1 MESNG
6 ARMEVV
12 MRKLA
17 NTLWGIVLVVIGV
30 ILTLNA
36 LEITNINIFFDG
48 WWTLFIII
56 PSAIELIARENKF
69 WSAVWLIIGIL
80 LLLACRD
87 ILDIDLIWRLTIPV
101 LLILIGINLIF
112 KDKIDR
118 KMEKK
123 NKELKEKGQ
132 NLEEYGATFG
142 EIKAD
147 FNNQEFNGANI
158 NAIFGSVDLDLRK
171 AIISEDKLIKT
182 CAVFGGIEI
191 LAPENVNIKVKSIPI
206 FGATSNKKGRKYD
219 EKLPT
224 IYVDSFCMFG
234 GVDIK

>member
-1 MESNG
+1 
-6 ARMEVV
+6 
-12 MRKLA
+12 MRKLG
-17 NTLWGIVLVVIGV
+17 NMLWGIVLVVIGV

-36 LEITNINIFFDG
+36 LEITNINIFFNG

-69 WSAVWLIIGIL
+69 WSAVFLIIGIL
-80 LLLACRD
+80 LFLACRD
-87 ILDIDLIWRLTIPV
+87 ILDFNLIWRLTIPV
-101 LLILIGINLIF
+101 ILILIGVNLIF

-118 KMEKK
+118 KMQEK

-132 NLEEYGATFG
+132 HLEEYCATFG
-142 EIKAD
+142 EIKED
-147 FNNQEFNGANI
+147 FNNQVFNGANLT
-158 NAIFGSVDLDLRK
+158 AVFGSVDLDLRN

-182 CAVFGGIEI
+182 CAVFGGIDMI
-191 LAPENVNIKVKSIPI
+191 VPENVNIKIKSIPI
-206 FGATSNKKGRKYD
+206 FGATSNKTGRKYD

-224 IYVDSFCMFG
+224 IYIDSFCMFG

>member
-1 MESNG
+1 
-6 ARMEVV
+6 

-17 NTLWGIVLVVIGV
+17 NTLWGIVLVIIGV

-36 LEITNINIFFDG
+36 LDITNINIFFDG
-48 WWTLFIII
+48 WWTLLIII

-87 ILDIDLIWRLTIPV
+87 ILDFDLIWKLTIPV
-101 LLILIGINLIF
+101 LLILVGINLIF

-123 NKELKEKGQ
+123 RKELKEKGQ
-132 NLEEYGATFG
+132 QMEEYCATFG
-142 EIKAD
+142 EIKED
-147 FNNQEFNGANI
+147 FNNQEFNGANVT
-158 NAIFGSVDLDLRK
+158 AVFGSVDLDLRK
-171 AIISEDKLIKT
+171 AVISEDKFVKT
-182 CAVFGGIEI
+182 SAIFGGIEI
-191 LAPENVNIKVKSIPI
+191 LTPENVNIKVKSVPI
-206 FGATSNKKGRKYD
+206 FGATSNKTGRKFD

>member
-1 MESNG
+1 
-6 ARMEVV
+6 

-48 WWTLFIII
+48 WWTLLIII

-87 ILDIDLIWRLTIPV
+87 ILDFDLIWRLTIPV
-101 LLILIGINLIF
+101 LLILIGVNLIF

-158 NAIFGSVDLDLRK
+158 NSIFGSVDLDLRK
-171 AIISEDKLIKT
+171 AIISEDKLVKT

-206 FGATSNKKGRKYD
+206 FGATSNKTGRKYD

>member
-1 MESNG
+1 
-6 ARMEVV
+6 
-12 MRKLA
+12 MRKLG
-17 NTLWGIVLVVIGV
+17 NTLWGIVLVIIGV

-48 WWTLFIII
+48 WWTLLIII
-56 PSAIELIARENKF
+56 PSAIELIAREDKF

-87 ILDIDLIWRLTIPV
+87 ILDFDLIWKLTIPV

-123 NKELKEKGQ
+123 SKELKEKGQ
-132 NLEEYGATFG
+132 HLEEYCATFG
-142 EIKAD
+142 EIKED
-147 FNNQEFNGANI
+147 FNNQEFNGANVT
-158 NAIFGSVDLDLRK
+158 AVFGSVDLDLRNAVIK
-171 AIISEDKLIKT
+171 EDKLIKT
-182 CAVFGGIEI
+182 CAVFGGIEMI
-191 LAPENVNIKVKSIPI
+191 APENVNIKVKSIPI
-206 FGATSNKKGRKYD
+206 FGATSNKTGRKYD

>member
-1 MESNG
+1 
-6 ARMEVV
+6 

-36 LEITNINIFFDG
+36 LEITHINIFFEG
-48 WWTLFIII
+48 WWTLIIII

-69 WSAVWLIIGIL
+69 WSAVWLVIGIL

-87 ILDIDLIWRLTIPV
+87 ILDFDLIWRLTIPV
-101 LLILIGINLIF
+101 IIILIGINLIF

-118 KMEKK
+118 KIEKK
-123 NKELKEKGQ
+123 NKELKEKEQ
-132 NLEEYGATFG
+132 KLEEYCATFG
-142 EIKAD
+142 EVKAD
-147 FNNQEFNGANI
+147 FNDQEFNGANLT
-158 NAIFGSVDLDLRK
+158 AVFGSTDLDLRK
-171 AIISEDKLIKT
+171 AIIQEDKLIK
-182 CAVFGGIEI
+182 ASAIFGGVEI
-191 LAPENVNIKVKSIPI
+191 MMPENVNIKVKSTPI
-206 FGATSNKKGRKYD
+206 FGATSNKTNRKYD

-224 IYVDSFCMFG
+224 IYVNSFCMFG

>member
-1 MESNG
+1 
-6 ARMEVV
+6 
-12 MRKLA
+12 MRKIG

-36 LEITNINIFFDG
+36 LDITNINIFFNG
-48 WWTLFIII
+48 WWTLLIII

-69 WSAVWLIIGIL
+69 WSAVWLIIGVL

-87 ILDIDLIWRLTIPV
+87 ILDFDLLWKLTIPV
-101 LLILIGINLIF
+101 LLILVGINLIF

-123 NKELKEKGQ
+123 RKELKEKGQ
-132 NLEEYGATFG
+132 QIEEYCATFG

-147 FNNQEFNGANI
+147 FNNQEFNGANVT
-158 NAIFGSVDLDLRK
+158 AVFGSVDLDLRK
-171 AIISEDKLIKT
+171 AVINEDKFVKT
-182 CAVFGGIEI
+182 SAIFGGIEI
-191 LAPENVNIKVKSIPI
+191 LAPENVNIKVKSVPI
-206 FGATSNKKGRKYD
+206 FGATSNNTGRKFD

>member
-1 MESNG
+1 
-6 ARMEVV
+6 
-12 MRKLA
+12 MRKLG
-17 NTLWGIVLVVIGV
+17 NTLWGIVLVIIGV

-36 LEITNINIFFDG
+36 LDITNINIFFDG
-48 WWTLFIII
+48 WWTLLIII

-87 ILDIDLIWRLTIPV
+87 ILDFDLIWKLTIPV
-101 LLILIGINLIF
+101 LLILVGINLIF

-123 NKELKEKGQ
+123 RKELKEKGQ
-132 NLEEYGATFG
+132 QMEEYCATFG
-142 EIKAD
+142 EIKED
-147 FNNQEFNGANI
+147 FNNQEFNGANVT
-158 NAIFGSVDLDLRK
+158 AVFGSVDLDLRK
-171 AIISEDKLIKT
+171 AVISEDKFVKT
-182 CAVFGGIEI
+182 SAIFGGIEI
-191 LAPENVNIKVKSIPI
+191 LTPENVNIKVKSVPI
-206 FGATSNKKGRKYD
+206 FGATSNKTGRKFD

>member
-1 MESNG
+1 
-6 ARMEVV
+6 
-12 MRKLA
+12 MRKIG
-17 NTLWGIVLVVIGV
+17 NTLWGIVLVIIGV

-36 LEITNINIFFDG
+36 LDITNINIFFDG
-48 WWTLFIII
+48 WWTLLIII

-87 ILDIDLIWRLTIPV
+87 ILDFDLIWKLTIPV
-101 LLILIGINLIF
+101 LLILVGINLIF

-123 NKELKEKGQ
+123 RKELKEKGQ
-132 NLEEYGATFG
+132 QMEEYCATFG
-142 EIKAD
+142 EIKED
-147 FNNQEFNGANI
+147 FNNQEFNGANVT
-158 NAIFGSVDLDLRK
+158 AVFGSVDLDLRK
-171 AIISEDKLIKT
+171 AVISEDKFVKT
-182 CAVFGGIEI
+182 SAIFGGIEI
-191 LAPENVNIKVKSIPI
+191 LTPENVNIKVKSVPI
-206 FGATSNKKGRKYD
+206 FGATSNKTGRKFD

>member
-1 MESNG
+1 
-6 ARMEVV
+6 
-12 MRKLA
+12 MRKIG
-17 NTLWGIVLVVIGV
+17 NTLWGIVLVIIGV

-36 LEITNINIFFDG
+36 LDITNINIFFNG
-48 WWTLFIII
+48 WWTLLIII

-87 ILDIDLIWRLTIPV
+87 ILDFDLIWKLTIPV

-123 NKELKEKGQ
+123 RKELKEKGQ
-132 NLEEYGATFG
+132 QMEEYCATFG
-142 EIKAD
+142 EIKED
-147 FNNQEFNGANI
+147 FNNQEFNGSNLTAV
-158 NAIFGSVDLDLRK
+158 FGSVDLDLRK
-171 AIISEDKLIKT
+171 AVINEDKFVKT
-182 CAVFGGIEI
+182 SAIFGGIEI
-191 LAPENVNIKVKSIPI
+191 LAPENVNIKVKSVPI
-206 FGATSNKKGRKYD
+206 FGATSNKTGRKFD